1 MYSYALLEPECY
13 YVVQENE
20 KDENL
25 TLLQVKLET
34 DNCMLVVKYKE
45 ETTTHWKKKTYA
57 IYDIIELI
65 SDDAVKNWM
74 KVYYNNEDAYYEEDD
89 EQ

>member
-45 ETTTHWKKKTYA
+45 ETTTHWKKKTDA

-89 EQ
+89 E